1 MDCCALQ
8 MKKIEDARKIYERL
22 VTQFPNAGRYWK
34 IYIEHEVNI
43 NILYSSKCHKDVC
56 FLCALFY
63 LHASRNRL
71 ASLWYKAVKVYN
83 GINFDNNTS
92 TSFYR
97 IVTIVLLYPKMPL
110 CTLMRVYIKEVKH
123 RE

>member
-1 MDCCALQ
+1 

-43 NILYSSKCHKDVC
+43 NIHYSSKGRKDVC
-56 FLCALFY
+56 FLWVLFY
-63 LHASRNRL
+63 LLHATRNRL
-71 ASLWYKAVKVYN
+71 ASLWYKAVKFYN
-83 GINFDNNTS
+83 GIHFYNNTS
-92 TSFYR
+92 TSFYH

-110 CTLMRVYIKEVKH
+110 CILMRDYIKEVKH
-123 RE
+123 RA